1 MLCFALAATF
11 GLVGY
16 ASYLLSS
23 HSPLAM
29 PLFLASPSIA
39 FVAVGAA
46 MFRSPL
52 RRQTPVIHFF
62 SGTVHFLLAGGMVA
76 YAVWRYHH
84 PA

>member
-1 MLCFALAATF
+1 MVCCAFAAMF

-23 HSPLAM
+23 HSPLAI

-39 FVAVGAA
+39 FAA
-46 MFRSPL
+46 IGIALFRSPL
-52 RRQTPVIHFF
+52 RDQTPISHLFSGLFHFF
-62 SGTVHFLLAGGMVA
+62 AAGGMIA
-76 YAVWRYHH
+76 YAIWQYHH